1 MSDLAAMIYL
11 KEFCCF
17 SIFSS
22 GCNRPNPSTLL
33 DHKYRKIIILYTNL
47 EIKFFKEESRG
58 GYRLHCYSNVF

>member
-1 MSDLAAMIYL
+1 MSDLAVMIYL

-47 EIKFFKEESRG
+47 EIKFFCYYFVLDLSRKTEG
-58 GYRLHCYSNVF
+58 WAL